1 MQTPATQDPL
11 LIAED
16 ARSYRVPWPNQ
27 VRHDAGDVVLFHAPA
42 TPYWAG
48 NASRI
53 RFEPSSLDRR
63 IGEVRAWFAECG
75 RDGFLWMVGAS
86 ATPGDIAGLLL
97 GRGAYPE
104 PDDPILTPMVL
115 DHEPPPA
122 PADIAL
128 RRVETLEDYRLLWE
142 IDLEGFATP
151 EEDRE
156 ELRAE
161 LAKDWP
167 TFQADTRQIAYLATI
182 DGETVAYG
190 RLALPIVGPPFLA
203 GGATLPA
210 ARGRGAYRALVRAR
224 WDEAVRLGTPALI
237 VQAGRDSRPILER
250 LGFRGGPPIHV
261 LVDHSG
267 IARPP
272 GASTLLT
279 QRIHR
284 ATDPDRTC

>member
-1 MQTPATQDPL
+1 MMPTPARQDPL

-27 VRHDAGDVVLFHAPA
+27 IRHDAGDVVLFHEPA

-53 RFEPSSLDRR
+53 RFDPATTDRR
-63 IGEVRAWFAECG
+63 IVEVRAWFAGCG
-75 RDGFLWMVGAS
+75 RDGFLWTVGAS
-86 ATPGDIAGLLL
+86 ATPGDLVERLL
-97 GRGAYPE
+97 GRGAYPM

-128 RRVETLEDYRLLWE
+128 RRVETFEDYRLLSE
-142 IDLEGFATP
+142 IDLEAFAAP
-151 EEDRE
+151 EKERE
-156 ELRAE
+156 ELRAG
-161 LAKDWP
+161 LAANWP
-167 TFQADTRQIAYLATI
+167 HFQADAHQIAYLAMI
-182 DGETVAYG
+182 DGEPVACG
-190 RLALPIVGPPFLA
+190 RLALPTVGPPYLA

-237 VQAGRDSRPILER
+237 VQAGKDSRPILER
-250 LGFRGGPPIHV
+250 LGFRAGPPIHV
-261 LVDHSG
+261 LVDHTG

-272 GASTLLT
+272 GAST
-279 QRIHR
+279 
-284 ATDPDRTC
+284 